1 MTALRH
7 DGGTSQAVTAGLGP
21 SLEPVT
27 VLLPARHHE
36 HRLADRWP
44 LRSHREFGAMP
55 SAVPCARAHARQVA
69 REWGSELAELA
80 DSAELIVSE
89 LVTNAVVASRAMPEV
104 PPVRL
109 WLASDRVRMLI
120 LVGDQSPQ
128 PVLRIASRAD
138 TEGGRGLLLVEAIS
152 DRWGWHPVGAPG
164 LVKMVWAELVG
175 PGPEL
180 RKHRRNPVVRP
191 GVQGP

>member
-1 MTALRH
+1 MTAPQQ

-21 SLEPVT
+21 ALEPVT
-27 VLLPARHHE
+27 VLLPPRHHE

-44 LRSHREFGAMP
+44 LRSYREFGAMP
-55 SAVPCARAHARQVA
+55 SAVPCARAHTRQVV
-69 REWGSELAELA
+69 REWGSEPAELA

-89 LVTNAVVASRAMPEV
+89 LVTNAVIASRAMPEV

-109 WLASDRVRMLI
+109 WLTSDRVRMLI

-128 PVLRIASRAD
+128 PLLRIAPRAD
-138 TEGGRGLLLVEAIS
+138 PEEGRGLLLVEVIS
-152 DRWGWHPVGAPG
+152 DRWGWHPAGAPG
-164 LVKMVWAELVG
+164 LVKIVWAELVG
-175 PGPEL
+175 PDPEL
-180 RKHRRNPVVRP
+180 REHRRNPVVRP